1 MDVSFSLLTYRSVC
15 LLQFISGRKQSAD
28 RPKTSDNLTGSNPPQ
43 SAAEKQRQ
51 VVRANESKERVVRGE
66 GTSSS
71 VLPSTAK
78 TQERVVCVNENKE
91 RVVRGEGTSSGS
103 CALPSAAETEER
115 VVHVNENEE
124 RVVRGEGAS
133 GSCAL
138 TSAADTQERA
148 KERDCRQMHVHTK
161 LRLIEEVDFLQDDIA
176 DKRSTVSERVSSKN
190 IRSIG

>member
-1 MDVSFSLLTYRSVC
+1 M
-15 LLQFISGRKQSAD
+15 
-28 RPKTSDNLTGSNPPQ
+28 
-43 SAAEKQRQ
+43 
-51 VVRANESKERVVRGE
+51 NESKERVVRGE

-91 RVVRGEGTSSGS
+91 RVVRGGGTSSGS

-115 VVHVNENEE
+115 VVHVNENEK

-133 GSCAL
+133 GSCPL
-138 TSAADTQERA
+138 PSAAETQERA
-148 KERDCRQMHVHTK
+148 KERDGRQMHVHTI
-161 LRLIEEVDFLQDDIA
+161 LRLIEEVDILQDDIA
-176 DKRSTVSERVSSKN
+176 DKRSTVSERVRRVSSKN

>member
-1 MDVSFSLLTYRSVC
+1 M
-15 LLQFISGRKQSAD
+15 
-28 RPKTSDNLTGSNPPQ
+28 
-43 SAAEKQRQ
+43 
-51 VVRANESKERVVRGE
+51 VRGE
-66 GTSSS
+66 RTSSS

-115 VVHVNENEE
+115 VVHVNENERRVVRGEGTSGSCALTSAAGETCERVVRMNESEE

-133 GSCAL
+133 GSCPL
-138 TSAADTQERA
+138 TSAAETQERA

-161 LRLIEEVDFLQDDIA
+161 LRLIEEVDILQDDIA

-190 IRSIG
+190 IRSRG